1 MSQVEKSG
9 LQCKLTILDNFQSDH
24 TCRDPKMD
32 ISSPGNVSLDQVTLE
47 LISDAK
53 ILARQVN
60 ESRPLSQEA
69 IRNIEK
75 ELLGERVY
83 NSNAIEGNTLT
94 LRETRSVLQAG
105 GIVDVSRKREAA
117 EALNLAKAIAEVQQI
132 IQEPK
137 SSSDIHRFTAVHR
150 TILSGVNDDA
160 AGRIRA
166 KSIMI
171 TGAKYQPPDP
181 AQLDGLLRQFF
192 AYLRDATRVEPIIVA
207 SWAHW
212 VIARIHPFEDGNGR
226 LARLWQ
232 DLILFGNRLTA
243 AVIRQQ
249 DRTEYYA
256 ALESADGGNLNPLT
270 QLVARSLNRT
280 LQIYVNAQREVD
292 ELKDW
297 AVGIVG
303 ETNARIDEKRK
314 LEYLRWVRQMDQLR
328 DAFERCATQVT
339 NASDGTVEVQV
350 NSFDIIDQP
359 TWETLRSGGNASKTW
374 YFWAN
379 FRNGNVRVQYCFF
392 FGRHWYSEVDRDTPE
407 IGPST
412 CLLVSEQR
420 GNEKAMR
427 LSEVQNNPL
436 TLREILVVGDKL
448 ARKRFDI
455 AASSDVYDLEI
466 DSLQVAR
473 EFVQEVFLKRLT

>member
-1 MSQVEKSG
+1 
-9 LQCKLTILDNFQSDH
+9 
-24 TCRDPKMD
+24 MD
-32 ISSPGNVSLDQVTLE
+32 ISSPSNVSLNQVTLE

-53 ILARQVN
+53 VLARQVN
-60 ESRPLSQEA
+60 ESRPLPPEVIQ
-69 IRNIEK
+69 NIQK

-105 GIVDVSRKREAA
+105 GIVDVSRKREAV
-117 EALNLAKAIAEVQQI
+117 EALNLAKAIAKVEEMI
-132 IQEPK
+132 GDPE
-137 SSSDIHRFTAVHR
+137 SWSDINRFTAVHR
-150 TILSGVNDDA
+150 TILAGVKDDP
-160 AGRIRA
+160 AGRIR
-166 KSIMI
+166 SERIMI

-181 AQLDGLLRQFF
+181 AQLEGLLRQF
-192 AYLRDATRVEPIIVA
+192 LTCLKDATRTEPIIVA

-212 VIARIHPFEDGNGR
+212 VIARIHPFADGNGR

-232 DLILFGNRLTA
+232 DLILFGNQLTA

-280 LQIYVNAQREVD
+280 LQVYINAQREVD

-303 ETNARIDEKRK
+303 ETNARVDEKRK
-314 LEYLRWVRQMDQLR
+314 LEYLRWARQMDQLR
-328 DAFERCATQVT
+328 DAFERCGTQVT
-339 NASDGTVEVQV
+339 NASDGAVEVQV

-379 FRNGNVRVQYCFF
+379 FRSGEVRVQYCFF
-392 FGRHWYSEVDRDTPE
+392 FGRHWFSEVDRDTPG
-407 IGPST
+407 IGPNT

-420 GNEKAMR
+420 GNEKAER
-427 LSEVQNNPL
+427 LSEIQDCPL

-455 AASSDVYDLEI
+455 VEESDVYDLEI
-466 DSLQVAR
+466 DSLLVAR

>member
-1 MSQVEKSG
+1 
-9 LQCKLTILDNFQSDH
+9 
-24 TCRDPKMD
+24 MD
-32 ISSPGNVSLDQVTLE
+32 ISSPSDVSLDQVTLE

-53 ILARQVN
+53 VLARQVN
-60 ESRPLSQEA
+60 EIRPLSQEV
-69 IRNIEK
+69 IRNIEN

-105 GIVDVSRKREAA
+105 SIADVSRRREAA
-117 EALNLAKAIAEVQQI
+117 EALNLAKAIAEVQEM
-132 IQEPK
+132 IQEPE
-137 SSSDIHRFTAVHR
+137 SWSDIHRFTAVHR
-150 TILSGVNDDA
+150 TILSGVKDDA
-160 AGRIRA
+160 AGRIR
-166 KSIMI
+166 SDGILI

-181 AQLDGLLRQFF
+181 SQLDMLLSQFF
-192 AYLRDATRVEPIIVA
+192 ATLKDATQLEPILVA

-212 VIARIHPFEDGNGR
+212 VIVRIHAFADGNGR

-232 DLILFGNRLTA
+232 DLILFGHQLTA
-243 AVIRQQ
+243 AVIRPQ

-280 LQIYVNAQREVD
+280 LQIYLNEQREVD
-292 ELKDW
+292 ELKGW
-297 AVGIVG
+297 AAGIVG
-303 ETNARIDEKRK
+303 ETNARVNEKRK
-314 LEYLRWVRQMDQLR
+314 LEYLRWVRQMDQVR

-339 NASDGTVEVQV
+339 NASDGAVEIQV

-359 TWETLRSGGNASKTW
+359 TWETLRSGGNAPKTW

-392 FGRHWYSEVDRDTPE
+392 FGIHWFSEADRDTPG

-420 GNEKAMR
+420 GDEKAVR
-427 LSEVQNNPL
+427 LSELQNCPL
-436 TLREILVVGDKL
+436 TLREILVVDDKL

-455 AASSDVYDLEI
+455 AEERVVYDLEI

>member
-1 MSQVEKSG
+1 
-9 LQCKLTILDNFQSDH
+9 
-24 TCRDPKMD
+24 MD

-53 ILARQVN
+53 VLARQVN
-60 ESRPLSQEA
+60 ESRPLPPEV
-69 IRNIEK
+69 IRNIQK

-105 GIVDVSRKREAA
+105 GIVDVSRLREAA
-117 EALNLAKAIAEVQQI
+117 EALNLAKAIAKVEEMI
-132 IQEPK
+132 REPE
-137 SSSDIHRFTAVHR
+137 SWSDINCFTAVHR
-150 TILSGVNDDA
+150 TILVGVKDDA
-160 AGRIRA
+160 AGRIR
-166 KSIMI
+166 SERIMI
-171 TGAKYQPPDP
+171 TGAKHQPPDP
-181 AQLDGLLRQFF
+181 AQLDDLLRQF
-192 AYLRDATRVEPIIVA
+192 LTCLKDATQTEPIIVA

-212 VIARIHPFEDGNGR
+212 VIARIHPFADGNGR

-232 DLILFGNRLTA
+232 DLILFGNQLTA

-297 AVGIVG
+297 AAGIVG
-303 ETNARIDEKRK
+303 ETNARVDEKRK
-314 LEYLRWVRQMDQLR
+314 LEYLRWIRQMDQLR
-328 DAFERCATQVT
+328 DAFERCGTQVT
-339 NASDGTVEVQV
+339 NASDGAVEVQV
-350 NSFDIIDQP
+350 NSFDIIDQS
-359 TWETLRSGGNASKTW
+359 TWETLRSGGDASKTW

-379 FRNGNVRVQYCFF
+379 FRNRHVRVQYCFF
-392 FGRHWYSEVDRDTPE
+392 FGRHWFSDADRDTPG

-420 GNEKAMR
+420 GDEKAVR
-427 LSEVQNNPL
+427 LSELQNCPL

-448 ARKRFDI
+448 ARKRFDLVE
-455 AASSDVYDLEI
+455 ARDVYDLEI
-466 DSLQVAR
+466 DSLLVAR

>member
-1 MSQVEKSG
+1 
-9 LQCKLTILDNFQSDH
+9 
-24 TCRDPKMD
+24 MD
-32 ISSPGNVSLDQVTLE
+32 ISSPGNVALDQVTLE

-53 ILARQVN
+53 KLARLVN
-60 ESRPLSQEA
+60 ESRPLSQEV

-105 GIVDVSRKREAA
+105 SIADVSRRREAA
-117 EALNLAKAIAEVQQI
+117 EALNLAKAIAEVQEM
-132 IQEPK
+132 IQEPE
-137 SSSDIHRFTAVHR
+137 SWSDIHRFTAVHR
-150 TILSGVNDDA
+150 TILSGVKDDA
-160 AGRIRA
+160 AGRIR
-166 KSIMI
+166 SDGILI

-181 AQLDGLLRQFF
+181 SQLDMLLSQFF
-192 AYLRDATRVEPIIVA
+192 ATLKDATQLEPILVA

-212 VIARIHPFEDGNGR
+212 VIVRIHAFADGNGR

-232 DLILFGNRLTA
+232 DLILFGNKLTA
-243 AVIRQQ
+243 AVIQLQ

-256 ALESADGGNLNPLT
+256 TLESADGGNLNPLT

-280 LQIYVNAQREVD
+280 LQIYLNEQREVD
-292 ELKDW
+292 ELKGW
-297 AVGIVG
+297 AAGIVG
-303 ETNARIDEKRK
+303 ETNARVNEKRK
-314 LEYLRWVRQMDQLR
+314 LEYLRWVRQMDQVR

-339 NASDGTVEVQV
+339 NASDGAVEIQV

-359 TWETLRSGGNASKTW
+359 TWETLRSGGNAPKTW

-392 FGRHWYSEVDRDTPE
+392 FGRHWFSEADRDTPG

-420 GNEKAMR
+420 GDEKAVR
-427 LSEVQNNPL
+427 LSEIQNCPL
-436 TLREILVVGDKL
+436 TLRETLVVDDKL

-455 AASSDVYDLEI
+455 AEERDVYDLEI